1 MKKLCFSL
9 VWHEKIMFWDG
20 LSSLRGCVFTPTRSP
35 GPGTS
40 FPMFLKSLKIYF
52 FLNRKFRPRIFQNM
66 TKILVRTKNLVIIGN
81 PIEIDSKR
89 GNYST
94 GSKFQI
100 GKNPRAEF

>member
-40 FPMFLKSLKIYF
+40 FPMFFKSLKILF
-52 FLNRKFRPRIFQNM
+52 FLNRKFRRGIFQNM

-89 GNYST
+89 GNYKYWFEISDWQK
-94 GSKFQI
+94 S
-100 GKNPRAEF
+100 